1 MKANV
6 SCTFRFSWVVLLFL
20 FVSGRALAQTVP
32 SWFFNPIGDE
42 TVGVS
47 LPNLSDPQLRQDQ
60 AVSQALI
67 QWCLRHLAQHPE
79 PKAIS
84 STYQDAESGIIS
96 EKALSSLLLKS
107 QHTLSYRILDR
118 YINENGEEF
127 VRLHI
132 DEQGSDAKVTM
143 LLMYESYFETI
154 STGTTSHFSFRDEVA
169 TSLSVASESR
179 RSFIIS
185 TYFKEYDS
193 TPPAFL
199 LEYNDGK
206 TEQQELNYDFKEEGQ
221 WNYTLSPS
229 DNRGTLDYPLGQE
242 PLSVVVYNVICSSMV
257 QYSSM
262 PQFKQEDGTVVLLIP
277 EIQGIGEEVIEEVIG
292 EVIPEVNGKV
302 PHRFLTLQ
310 YGLVPCFPKAR
321 NEEQI
326 RRQLEQ
332 GSASFDAEAFKK
344 ALEGALQ

>member
-1 MKANV
+1 MKAIV

-79 PKAIS
+79 PKRIS
-84 STYQDAESGIIS
+84 STYQDAESGNITEEAS
-96 EKALSSLLLKS
+96 SSLFLKS

-132 DEQGSDAKVTM
+132 DEQGSDAKVTI
-143 LLMYESYFETI
+143 LLLYELYSETI
-154 STGTTSHFSFRDEVA
+154 STGTTLSFQEEVA

-185 TYFKEYDS
+185 TYYNKYDS
-193 TPPAFL
+193 THPAFL

-206 TEQQELNYDFKEEGQ
+206 TEQLKLNYDFKEEGQ
-221 WNYTLSPS
+221 WSYTFAPS
-229 DNRGTLDYPLGQE
+229 GNRVVWGYPLGQE
-242 PLSVVVYNVICSSMV
+242 PLSVVVYNVICSNME
-257 QYSSM
+257 QY
-262 PQFKQEDGTVVLLIP
+262 KLKDGSVLVLIP
-277 EIQGIGEEVIEEVIG
+277 EIRGIGEQVIWET
-292 EVIPEVNGKV
+292 NGKV
-302 PHRFLTLQ
+302 AERFPVLQ
-310 YGLVPCFPKAR
+310 YESVPCAPQASR
-321 NEEQI
+321 EEQI
-326 RRQLEQ
+326 RKQLEQ
-332 GSASFDAEAFKK
+332 EPANFDAEAFKK
-344 ALEGALQ
+344 AFENVSK

>member
-1 MKANV
+1 MKAIV

-84 STYQDAESGIIS
+84 STYQDTESGIIS
-96 EKALSSLLLKS
+96 EKASSSLLLKS

-132 DEQGSDAKVTM
+132 DEQGSDAKVTI
-143 LLMYESYFETI
+143 LLRYELYSETI
-154 STGTTSHFSFRDEVA
+154 STGTTSHLSFRDEVA
-169 TSLSVASESR
+169 TSFSVASESK

-206 TEQQELNYDFKEEGQ
+206 TEPQELNYDFKEKGQ

-229 DNRGTLDYPLGQE
+229 DNRGASVYALGQE
-242 PLSVVVYNVICSSMV
+242 PLSVAVYNVICSNMEQV
-257 QYSSM
+257 
-262 PQFKQEDGTVVLLIP
+262 KQEDGTVEVFLP
-277 EIQGIGEEVIEEVIG
+277 EIQGIGEKVIRKT
-292 EVIPEVNGKV
+292 NGKV
-302 PHRFLTLQ
+302 ADRFPALQ
-310 YGLVPCFPKAR
+310 YELVPCSPKAR

-326 RRQLEQ
+326 RKQLEQ

-344 ALEGALQ
+344 AIEGALQ

>member
-1 MKANV
+1 MKAIV

-32 SWFFNPIGDE
+32 SWFFNPIGGE

-79 PKAIS
+79 PKGIS
-84 STYQDAESGIIS
+84 EIFQDANGTTS
-96 EKALSSLLLKS
+96 ERAVASLILKS
-107 QHTLSYRILDR
+107 QHTLSYRIVDR
-118 YINENGEEF
+118 YINEQGEEF

-132 DEQGSDAKVTM
+132 DEQGSNAKVTI
-143 LLMYESYFETI
+143 LLRYESYSETI
-154 STGTTSHFSFRDEVA
+154 STGTTSHLSFRDEVA

-206 TEQQELNYDFKEEGQ
+206 TEPQELNYDFKEKGQ
-221 WNYTLSPS
+221 WNYTHSPS
-229 DNRGTLDYPLGQE
+229 DNRGASVYALGQE
-242 PLSVVVYNVICSSMV
+242 PLSVVVYNVICGNME
-257 QYSSM
+257 
-262 PQFKQEDGTVVLLIP
+262 QFQQEDGAVEVLIP
-277 EIQGIGEEVIEEVIG
+277 EIQGIGEKVILKT
-292 EVIPEVNGKV
+292 NGKV
-302 PHRFLTLQ
+302 ADRFPVLQ
-310 YGLVPCFPKAR
+310 YGLVPCSPKAR

-326 RRQLEQ
+326 RKQLEQ